1 MNIEQSAEATLSVR
15 RRPAWRLRSLLRWL
29 LNAARIACLL
39 LAAWALLGRGTL
51 DAGDVTWTRIN
62 SELTGWGWDLVG
74 WEAAAIGA
82 KVAAGLTQPA
92 QALDD
97 GERAAVVRDYM
108 ARSQEINDLEWQI
121 NRLAAASGGAVTP
134 EIASVQSA
142 IDRLRHG
149 QHLRQPAVEQIIEGQ
164 VGQALAAAG
173 LGIGP
178 VVAPPVLFTFSEAP
192 RKLIVS
198 PRHRIDTA
206 YWAMLDP
213 ELPADAREAIEGAI
227 YTNEDMSAYI
237 THIGGLGAFPTLVI
251 DDGALAWSLST
262 VAHEWVHNYL
272 TFFPLGFNYG
282 QSAELT
288 ILNETVADI
297 VGDEIGAAVVARHY
311 PELAPPPASAAPA
324 AVDEPAAPPV
334 FDFHREMRH
343 TREVVDLFLR
353 YGRVADAEQY
363 MEIRRQLFVE
373 NGYNLRTLNQAY
385 FAFHGS
391 YGTGAAAS
399 SPIGP
404 DLVRLRELSP
414 DLRTFLETVRW
425 FTSADDLTQALAK
438 QAE

>member
-1 MNIEQSAEATLSVR
+1 MNIEQSAEATLSVQR
-15 RRPAWRLRSLLRWL
+15 RSAWRLRSLARWL

-97 GERAAVVRDYM
+97 GERAAAVRDYM
-108 ARSQEINDLEWQI
+108 ARSQAINDLEWQI
-121 NRLAAASGGAVTP
+121 NRLAAASGGAITP
-134 EIASVQSA
+134 EIASAQSA
-142 IDRLRHG
+142 IDRLRHD

-164 VGQALAAAG
+164 VGQELAAAG

-178 VVAPPVLFTFSEAP
+178 MVAPPVLFTFSEAP

-198 PRHRIDTA
+198 PRQRIDTA

-227 YTNEDMSAYI
+227 YANEDMSAYI

-251 DDGALAWSLST
+251 DDSALAWSLST

-272 TFFPLGFNYG
+272 TFFPLGINYG

-297 VGDEIGAAVVARHY
+297 VGDAIGAAVVAQHY
-311 PELAPPPASAAPA
+311 PELAPPPAPVITSPA
-324 AVDEPAAPPV
+324 AAGEPAAAAPPV
-334 FDFHREMRH
+334 FDFGREMRH

-353 YGRVADAEQY
+353 YGRGADAEQY
-363 MEIRRQLFVE
+363 MEIRRLIFVE
-373 NGYNLRTLNQAY
+373 NGYNVRKLNQAY
-385 FAFHGS
+385 FAFHGN

-404 DLVRLRELSP
+404 DLLRLRELSP
-414 DLRTFLETVRW
+414 DLRTFLETVRG
-425 FTSADDLTQALAK
+425 FT
-438 QAE
+438 